1 MSRKLVDANG
11 RPMEGVTKMSQEL
24 LPDWQQGIIIRKY
37 LDQNINRWMVGFG
50 VRNTEQEVMLGF
62 TYEEGVQIV
71 STLMRILDGFTT
83 EEKTR
88 GVRK

>member
-1 MSRKLVDANG
+1 MTRKLVDAAG
-11 RPMEGVTKMSQEL
+11 RPLEHTTQMSKEL

-50 VRNTEQEVMLGF
+50 VRNTEKEIMLGF

-71 STLMRILDGFTT
+71 GTLMRILDGFTT

>member
-1 MSRKLVDANG
+1 MSRKIVDANG
-11 RPMEGVTKMSQEL
+11 KPMQTTKMSQDL

-50 VRNTEQEVMLGF
+50 VRNTEKEIMLGF
-62 TYEEGVQIV
+62 TFEEAAQIV
-71 STLMRILDGFTT
+71 QTMARILDGFTT

>member
-11 RPMEGVTKMSQEL
+11 RPMEGATKMSQEL